1 MKSSETLKKIPWKV
15 NYSNYKEDQCTVQ
28 LLSNLYVTY
37 HWENKPFIIIII
49 IINIIIIIAI
59 ARNNNIR
66 KNDMLAS
73 IMEELS
79 EMKEGVREHSIKH

>member
-49 IINIIIIIAI
+49 IN
-59 ARNNNIR
+59 RVKFNYTSNSVNYE
-66 KNDMLAS
+66 N
-73 IMEELS
+73 
-79 EMKEGVREHSIKH
+79 